1 MRVSLST
8 ALVLGITGASPG
20 VILLLTC
27 TAATAFSALPPT
39 TNLSPASDA
48 FVARRWK
55 IVAAPHH
62 RSGSSLRSIVDKRN
76 GRDREEN
83 DEIATSNL
91 GPSTTPIIPSG
102 FNPFEYKSSSRDSS
116 VSYLNRVSLRQTTM
130 QELVNEL
137 LNVVEREEE
146 TQRTLQSYQDFLL
159 EPLECDGAVLDSDS
173 IYSSTMNRTQRY
185 AAYRESM
192 EERVTKAKNTSVRQ
206 VLISLQNF
214 VRSFEKGGT
223 E

>member
-1 MRVSLST
+1 
-8 ALVLGITGASPG
+8 
-20 VILLLTC
+20 
-27 TAATAFSALPPT
+27 
-39 TNLSPASDA
+39 
-48 FVARRWK
+48 
-55 IVAAPHH
+55 
-62 RSGSSLRSIVDKRN
+62 
-76 GRDREEN
+76 
-83 DEIATSNL
+83 
-91 GPSTTPIIPSG
+91 
-102 FNPFEYKSSSRDSS
+102 
-116 VSYLNRVSLRQTTM
+116 M

-192 EERVTKAKNTSVRQ
+192 EERVTKAKSTSVRQ

-214 VRSFEKGGT
+214 VLSFEKGGT